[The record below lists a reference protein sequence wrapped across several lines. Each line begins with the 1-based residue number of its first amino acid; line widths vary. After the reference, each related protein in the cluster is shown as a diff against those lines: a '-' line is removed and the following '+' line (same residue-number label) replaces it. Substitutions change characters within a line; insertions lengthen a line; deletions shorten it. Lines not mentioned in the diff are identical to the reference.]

1 MKKENFMDF
10 NEEFKINIKANTPV
24 IQVCTF
30 EWERLQAIC
39 IKTAKDE
46 NKTFAVWSS
55 TQGKKE
61 WDSASGR
68 FSEPDNEVDPA
79 EILDW
84 FKNSEQTNLILLLED
99 FHPNLEDA
107 LILRRIRE
115 CIRVNPDTHKTLIIQ
130 TLSYSTTKDLEKE
143 VPILELPLP
152 NKDVLRKIFDSITED
167 LPYDNKPRS
176 MSSDYDEIINASLGL
191 SSSEAEWTYR
201 KIIASKGRILKTEIN
216 QIVAAKEAIIKKSG
230 ILEYFHPDS
239 SLDSIGGLEKLKTWL
254 QNRGNAFSKDAKDYG
269 LPTPKGVLLLGIPGC
284 GKSLTAKTIANEW
297 NFPLLKFDLGK
308 VFAGVVGESE
318 SNIRKA
324 LSLAETI
331 APSILWI
338 DEIEKGLSG
347 IGSNGDS
354 GTSSRVFGTLLTW
367 MQEKK
372 NEVFVIAT
380 ANNIEKIP
388 AELLR
393 KGRFD
398 EIFFVD
404 LPTEKERKTIFEIHI
419 KNKRRD
425 PNNFDL
431 AELAQKAKGFSG
443 AEIEEAVNEA
453 LFTAYNDGREPEQ
466 NDILKAIQ
474 ETWPLSKT
482 MQESIIKLRQWAKA
496 RAKLAS
502 EANTEEIDVDEKT
515 PKLIQE
521 RHNIFA

>member
-1 MKKENFMDF
+1 MVFE
-10 NEEFKINIKANTPV
+10 EEFNNAIKACVPV
-24 IQVCTF
+24 IQICTY
-30 EWERLQAIC
+30 EWERLQSYC
-39 IKTAKDE
+39 IKAAQNDNKD
-46 NKTFAVWSS
+46 FYVWSS
-55 TQGKKE
+55 IQGRKKWNRE
-61 WDSASGR
+61 NKAFEDYDENA
-68 FSEPDNEVDPA
+68 DPTA
-79 EILDW
+79 ILDW
-84 FKNSEQTNLILLLED
+84 FKEQEQKDLILLLED
-99 FHPNLEDA
+99 FHPFVDSTSDNA
-107 LILRRIRE
+107 LIVRRVRE
-115 CIRVNPDTHKTLIIQ
+115 CVRVNPKLCKTLIIQ
-130 TLSYSTTKDLEKE
+130 TLSFSAIKDLEKE

-152 NKDVLRKIFDSITED
+152 NKDVLEKIFKSVVED
-167 LPYDNKPRS
+167 LPYDNKPRD
-176 MSSDYDEIINASLGL
+176 MSKDFDEIINASIGL

-201 KIIASKGRILKTEIN
+201 KIIAEKGRILKTEIG

-230 ILEYFHPDS
+230 ILEYFHPETSLS
-239 SLDSIGGLEKLKTWL
+239 SVGGLNNLKDWL
-254 QNRGNAFSKDAKDYG
+254 RNRGNAFSMDAKRYG

-347 IGSNGDS
+347 VGSNGDS

-372 NEVFVIAT
+372 SEVFVIAT
-380 ANNIEKIP
+380 ANDIEKLP

-404 LPTEKERKTIFEIHI
+404 LPTEKDREDIFKIHI
-419 KNKRRD
+419 ERTNRKSR
-425 PNNFDL
+425 NFNLKDL
-431 AELAQKAKGFSG
+431 AAKTVGFSG
-443 AEIEEAVNEA
+443 AEIEETVNEA
-453 LFTAYNDGREPEQ
+453 LFIAYNEKREPVQE
-466 NDILKAIQ
+466 DIEKAIQ
-474 ETWPLSKT
+474 GTWPLSRT
-482 MQESIIKLRQWAKA
+482 MQESIAKLRLWAKA

-502 EANTEEIDVDEKT
+502 EPNTEEPDSDVKI

-521 RHNIFA
+521 RHNIFV

>member
-1 MKKENFMDF
+1 MGFK
-10 NEEFKINIKANTPV
+10 EEFNTDIKANTPV

-30 EWERLQAIC
+30 EWERLQGIC
-39 IKTAKDE
+39 IKTAKE
-46 NKTFAVWSS
+46 GNKKLIVWSS

-61 WDSASGR
+61 WDAYSEK
-68 FSEPDNEVDPA
+68 FSDPDDDIDPSS
-79 EILDW
+79 ILDW
-84 FKNSEQTNLILLLED
+84 FKNPEQTDLILLLED
-99 FHPNLEDA
+99 FHPHLEDA

-130 TLSYSTTKDLEKE
+130 TLSYSTIKDLEKE

-152 NKDVLRKIFDSITED
+152 DKDVLKKIFDSTTEN

-201 KIIASKGRILKTEIN
+201 KIIADKGRILKTEIN
-216 QIVAAKEAIIKKSG
+216 QIVAAKESIIKKSG
-230 ILEYFHPDS
+230 ILEYFHPES
-239 SLDSIGGLEKLKTWL
+239 MLDNIGGLDRLKEWL
-254 QNRGNAFSKDAKDYG
+254 QNRGKAFSKDAKDYG

-331 APSILWI
+331 APSVLWI

-372 NEVFVIAT
+372 SEVFVIAT

-404 LPTEKERKTIFEIHI
+404 LPTERERETIFEIHI
-419 KNKRRD
+419 KNKGRELD
-425 PNNFDL
+425 KFDVS
-431 AELAQKAKGFSG
+431 ELAKKAKGFSG

-453 LFTAYNDGREPEQ
+453 LFTAYSDGREPEQ
-466 NDILKAIQ
+466 GDILKAIQ
-474 ETWPLSKT
+474 ETWPLSRT
-482 MQESIIKLRQWAKA
+482 MQESILKLRQWAKA

-502 EANTEEIDVDEKT
+502 EANTEEIDADEKT

-521 RHNIFA
+521 RHHIFA

>member
-1 MKKENFMDF
+1 MSF
-10 NEEFKINIKANTPV
+10 NNEFINTIKAGIPV
-24 IQVCTF
+24 LQICTY
-30 EWERLQAIC
+30 EWERLQAVCTKI
-39 IKTAKDE
+39 AKE
-46 NKTFAVWSS
+46 EGKKFSVWSS
-55 TQGKKE
+55 TQGRKD
-61 WDSASGR
+61 WDFKNET
-68 FSEPDNEVDPA
+68 FSEPDENPDPS
-79 EILDW
+79 EILNW
-84 FKNSEQTNLILLLED
+84 FKDPDQKDLILLLED
-99 FHPNLEDA
+99 FHPQLEDP
-107 LILRRIRE
+107 LVLRRIRE
-115 CIRVNPDTHKTLIIQ
+115 CVRVNPKTSKTLIIQ
-130 TLSYSTTKDLEKE
+130 TLSFSTIKDLEKE

-152 NKDVLRKIFDSITED
+152 DKNNQKKIFKASIEELD
-167 LPYDNKPRS
+167 FDHKPRD
-176 MSSDYDEIINASLGL
+176 MSKEFDEIVNASIGL

-201 KIIASKGRILKTEIN
+201 KIIAEKGRILGSEIGL
-216 QIVAAKEAIIKKSG
+216 IVAAKEAIIKKSG
-230 ILEYFHPDS
+230 ILEYFHPEAN
-239 SLDSIGGLEKLKTWL
+239 LNSIGGLENLKDWL
-254 QNRGNAFSKDAKDYG
+254 RNRGKAFSNDAKKYG

-331 APSILWI
+331 SPSILWI

-347 IGSNGDS
+347 LGSNGDS

-372 NEVFVIAT
+372 SEVFVIAT
-380 ANNIEKIP
+380 ANDIEKLP

-404 LPTEKERKTIFEIHI
+404 LPTESEREDIFRIHI
-419 KNKRRD
+419 EKKGRQCSD
-425 PNNFDL
+425 FDL
-431 AELAQKAKGFSG
+431 KELASKTTGFSG

-453 LFTAYNDGREPEQ
+453 LFIAYNENREPMQQDIEQ
-466 NDILKAIQ
+466 AI
-474 ETWPLSKT
+474 EGTWPLSRT
-482 MQESIIKLRQWAKA
+482 MQESITKLRQWAKA

-502 EANTEEIDVDEKT
+502 EPNTEKIEADTKV

-521 RHNIFA
+521 RRNIFA

>member
-1 MKKENFMDF
+1 MGFK
-10 NEEFKINIKANTPV
+10 EEFNTDIKANTPV

-30 EWERLQAIC
+30 EWERLQGIC
-39 IKTAKDE
+39 INAAKE
-46 NKTFAVWSS
+46 GNKKLMVWSS

-61 WDSASGR
+61 WDAY
-68 FSEPDNEVDPA
+68 SEKFGNPDDDTDPSS
-79 EILDW
+79 ILKW
-84 FKNSEQTNLILLLED
+84 FKNPEQTDLILLLED
-99 FHPNLEDA
+99 FHPLLEDPT
-107 LILRRIRE
+107 ILRLIRE

-152 NKDVLRKIFDSITED
+152 DKDVLKKIFDSTTEN

-201 KIIASKGRILKTEIN
+201 KIIADKGRILKTEIN
-216 QIVAAKEAIIKKSG
+216 QIVAAKESIIKKSG
-230 ILEYFHPDS
+230 ILEYFHPES
-239 SLDSIGGLEKLKTWL
+239 MLDNIGGLDKLKEWL
-254 QNRGNAFSKDAKDYG
+254 QNRGKAFSKDAKDYG

-331 APSILWI
+331 APSVLWI

-372 NEVFVIAT
+372 SEVFVIAT

-404 LPTEKERKTIFEIHI
+404 LPTERERETIFEIHI
-419 KNKRRD
+419 KNKGRELD
-425 PNNFDL
+425 KFNIPEL
-431 AELAQKAKGFSG
+431 AEKAKGFSG

-453 LFTAYNDGREPEQ
+453 LFTAYSDGREPEQ
-466 NDILKAIQ
+466 GDILKAIQ
-474 ETWPLSKT
+474 ETWPLSRT
-482 MQESIIKLRQWAKA
+482 MQESILKLRQWAKA

-502 EANTEEIDVDEKT
+502 EANTEEIDADEKT
-515 PKLIQE
+515 PRLIQE